1 MEHLGT
7 KELDTKR
14 LILRRFVIEDAEYMF
29 KNWAYDDEVTKYLT
43 WPSHKDVSVSKYV
56 IEQWI
61 QNYVKNNY
69 YSWAI
74 ILKELNEP
82 IGSIGVVKQLDDIKM
97 VHIGYCIGKKW
108 WNKGYVSE
116 ALNRLI
122 KFFFEEIGVNRIE
135 SRHDPNNPNSGKVM
149 AKCGMKY
156 EGHMRLA
163 DKNNQG
169 IVDTINYGIIAE
181 DYFK

>member
-7 KELDTKR
+7 KELDTER
-14 LILRRFVIEDAEYMF
+14 LILRRFIIEDAENMF
-29 KNWAYDDEVTKYLT
+29 KNWAHDDEVTKYLT
-43 WPSHKDVSVSKYV
+43 WPSHQDISVSKYV
-56 IEQWI
+56 IEQWM
-61 QNYVKNNY
+61 QDYVKNDY

-74 ILKELNEP
+74 VLKELNEP
-82 IGSIGVVKQLDDIKM
+82 IGNIGVVKQLDDIKM

-122 KFFFEEIGVNRIE
+122 KFFFEEVGVNRIE

-149 AKCGMKY
+149 VKCGMKY
-156 EGHMRLA
+156 EGHMRQS
-163 DKNNQG
+163 DKTNQG
-169 IVDTINYGIIAE
+169 IADTIYYGIIAK